1 MLFKLEA
8 RNKVILSL
16 QFPLSFDHMNKTT
29 TKDIELQL
37 KSILSKRIMI
47 MDGAMG
53 TMIQQYHLSEDDY
66 RGDGFVTFSAP
77 EGETRIIRKR

>member
-1 MLFKLEA
+1 
-8 RNKVILSL
+8 
-16 QFPLSFDHMNKTT
+16 MNKTT

-53 TMIQQYHLSEDDY
+53 TMIQQHHLSEDDY
-66 RGDGFVTFSAP
+66 RGDRFVTFSAP
-77 EGETRIIRKR
+77 EGERELFVKGNNELLSITKPN